1 MLEIINYFIG
11 AFHRLFFYV
20 DNDWANDVNLKLAF
34 VIIVSCFCAITL
46 FVSLTIVKHAFIAV
60 FNAIRKM

>member
-1 MLEIINYFIG
+1 MLDVVNYFIG

-20 DNDWANDVNLKLAF
+20 NNDWSNDPNLCLAF

-46 FVSLTIVKHAFIAV
+46 CGLFAILKVSISALA
-60 FNAIRKM
+60 NSIRKE